1 MKPIILGF
9 KAEGLSQ
16 RAMAER
22 AECSEYPYA
31 VWTWE
36 MAPVFSPKYS
46 KVHVSMQNA
55 LEAILVNLALD
66 MLRAKQIS
74 FMPESKLENQP
85 TVEKRSF
92 SADIDHFSSTLK
104 ARFEKAISEAVVNS
118 AQANA
123 ENVFVILNID
133 QDMHLNNVKI
143 IDDGDG
149 FNRKNCDSFFILHS
163 ANKKDIGGKG
173 IGRITWFKFFSNV
186 SVDSIFSEN
195 GISYSVNFK
204 INKNQKEGIDIH
216 RVRLENIKQNRTEI
230 SLNIYLGRDVLGIST
245 SAIKTY
251 LIREMVK
258 ILYSKKKNNQ
268 QFNVIIKKI
277 NQGSELESSTITL
290 DDAPIIEKEYKFSA
304 KYEDKKYDFVLNCIQ
319 LKTSQNNKVD
329 TGFIAGDRT
338 TSSFKDVFG
347 LDIRAPQNRRTGQYW
362 FLLESSF
369 FNDTRFT
376 SEDRERVTIPQFE
389 PIFETIKE
397 GIIDSVSKYF
407 DYVAPEN
414 GIEREQIL
422 SEISELYPQYQ
433 SPQYQNII
441 DELLVTRIGRVDKN
455 YVLRKLHEY
464 DFRKEKNLKEELKS
478 ALQNKKIDSTAV
490 EDTINIARKTN
501 AQAKEVLIDY
511 MWYRHAIIEQLQ
523 KFVTDNE
530 KSEDLIHNLFC
541 ERFTTHTS
549 PSQMNCIWLL
559 DDKFMNFSYLASEG
573 ICDKVISDIYQSQD
587 IEFHKKKRMDMF
599 ILFDRNDDSLQK
611 DCVIIEF
618 KAFDCSSDDKAN
630 AVVQVQ
636 TRYANVIRNHVKN
649 IKNIYIYIITTI
661 DDELKLSLEAL
672 DFNQSFSRHGSIYT
686 KYASK
691 IQAFINYVC
700 ASAIVGDAKDRHDF
714 FFKILK
720 EELSYRERVGSETK
734 IEQISLLN

>member
-1 MKPIILGF
+1 M
-9 KAEGLSQ
+9 
-16 RAMAER
+16 
-22 AECSEYPYA
+22 
-31 VWTWE
+31 
-36 MAPVFSPKYS
+36 
-46 KVHVSMQNA
+46 
-55 LEAILVNLALD
+55 
-66 MLRAKQIS
+66 
-74 FMPESKLENQP
+74 ENQP

-123 ENVFVILNID
+123 ENVFVLLNID
-133 QDMHLNNVKI
+133 QDLHLNNVKI

-149 FNRKNCDSFFILHS
+149 FNKKNCDSFFTLHS

-173 IGRITWFKFFSNV
+173 IGRVTWFKFFSNV
-186 SVDSIFSEN
+186 TVDSIFTEN
-195 GISYSVNFK
+195 EKSYNVQFR
-204 INKNQKEGIDIH
+204 INKNQKEDIDIH
-216 RVRLENIKQNRTEI
+216 RDRLESEGKNRTEI
-230 SLNIYLGRDVLGIST
+230 SLNIYLGRDVLGISA

-258 ILYSKKKNNQ
+258 ILYSKKKSDK
-268 QFNVIIKKI
+268 QFNVTIQKI
-277 NQGSELESSTITL
+277 NQGEIVESSTITL

-304 KYEDKKYDFVLNCIQ
+304 KYENKKYEFVLNCIQ
-319 LKTSQNNKVD
+319 LKTSQNNKVE

-338 TSSFKDVFG
+338 TSSFKEVFG

-376 SEDRERVTIPQFE
+376 SEDRERVIIPQFE
-389 PIFETIKE
+389 PIFEAIKE
-397 GIIDSVSKYF
+397 GIIDSISKYF
-407 DYVAPEN
+407 DYVAPEH

-422 SEISELYPQYQ
+422 SEISDLYPQYQ
-433 SPQYQNII
+433 SPQYQNVI
-441 DELLVTRIGRVDKN
+441 DELLVTRIGRVDKS
-455 YVLRKLHEY
+455 YVLRKLHEH
-464 DFRKEKNLKEELKS
+464 DFRKEKELKEELKS
-478 ALQNKKIDSTAV
+478 ALQNKKIDSQAV
-490 EDTINIARKTN
+490 ESTIDIAIKTN

-523 KFVTDNE
+523 KFINDNQ
-530 KSEDLIHNLFC
+530 KSENLIHNLFC

-559 DDKFMNFSYLASEG
+559 DDKFMHFSYLASEG
-573 ICDKVISDIYQSQD
+573 VCDKVISDIYQSQD

-618 KAFDCSSDDKAN
+618 KAFDCSSDEKAN

-661 DDELKLSLEAL
+661 DDELKSSLEAL

-700 ASAIVGDAKDRHDF
+700 ASAIVGDAKDPSR
-714 FFKILK
+714 
-720 EELSYRERVGSETK
+720 
-734 IEQISLLN
+734 LLLQDTEGRIKLQRANW